1 MAAGHA
7 RSAVAGSH
15 LRSAAAGHHAPDQ
28 SMSFVPAARPCGRRV
43 ADDAGRAGSG
53 GRGRGRPPAGH
64 DGGRAPCHWRGR
76 PPRGHEGD
84 RAPCDGRGA
93 PLGCHVPQK
102 VRRGH
107 RRPVPARPGE
117 ASGATTHRCSSS
129 RHVRAAGTFVQ
140 KVHWVNRMSG
150 PAWDDDAPRA
160 AAGAV
165 RPPSLR
171 ADRGSPTI
179 GRIPSCPP
187 VFRPVTEGHVSVT
200 PARPSRHTAP
210 GVHLL
215 QDVGQSHPAQPPPPG
230 RSKTT
235 PRSRRLTNASWP
247 ITR

>member
-1 MAAGHA
+1 
-7 RSAVAGSH
+7 
-15 LRSAAAGHHAPDQ
+15 
-28 SMSFVPAARPCGRRV
+28 MSFVPAARPCGRRV

-129 RHVRAAGTFVQ
+129 RHVRVAGTFVQ
-140 KVHWVNRMSG
+140 PARSRSRHVRAEGALGEPYVWPSVGRRRTPRCRRRRSAAQSPDRPRITHDPADPELPSG
-150 PAWDDDAPRA
+150 VPR
-160 AAGAV
+160 GH
-165 RPPSLR
+165 
-171 ADRGSPTI
+171 RGPHE
-179 GRIPSCPP
+179 RD
-187 VFRPVTEGHVSVT
+187 